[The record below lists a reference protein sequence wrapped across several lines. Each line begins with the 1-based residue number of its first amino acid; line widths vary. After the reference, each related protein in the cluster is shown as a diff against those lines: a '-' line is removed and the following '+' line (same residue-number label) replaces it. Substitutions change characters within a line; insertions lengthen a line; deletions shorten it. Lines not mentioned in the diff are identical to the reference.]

1 MNNIRNTLRNLF
13 LVAVATFSLIGI
25 SNYAVAATAMYGSGM
40 FGGGLV
46 MILMWL
52 IPILL
57 VVALIVFLTKRPG
70 FGPNK
75 KTSLDILKEGNSRGE
90 IGKDA
95 FAQRKRDIG
104 S

>member
-1 MNNIRNTLRNLF
+1 MY
-13 LVAVATFSLIGI
+13 S
-25 SNYAVAATAMYGSGM
+25 SNYGSGM

-57 VVALIVFLTKRPG
+57 VAAFIVFLTKRPG
-70 FGPNK
+70 LGPNR
-75 KTSLDILKEGNSRGE
+75 KTSLGILKESNSRGE
-90 IGKDA
+90 IGKDELVK
-95 FAQRKRDIG
+95 RKRDIG

>member
-1 MNNIRNTLRNLF
+1 M
-13 LVAVATFSLIGI
+13 
-25 SNYAVAATAMYGSGM
+25 AMYGSGSDSGSWMHGSGM
-40 FGGGLV
+40 FSGGLV

-57 VVALIVFLTKRPG
+57 VVALIAFLTKRPG

-75 KTSLDILKEGNSRGE
+75 KTKKTSLDISKESTSRGE
-90 IGKDA
+90 IGKDK
-95 FAQRKRDIG
+95 FDQRKRDIG

>member
-1 MNNIRNTLRNLF
+1 
-13 LVAVATFSLIGI
+13 
-25 SNYAVAATAMYGSGM
+25 MYGSGI

-57 VVALIVFLTKRPG
+57 VVAVIVFLTKRPG

-75 KTSLDILKEGNSRGE
+75 KTKKTSLDNLKESNSRSD
-90 IGKDA
+90 IGKDE